1 MASSRY
7 TPVASESHSTQPD
20 DQEDRVLDGRSS
32 AEVNPGTVPTEQHS
46 HPAKDSH
53 FTPQSVQAEST
64 QKFPSHGI
72 GFRVKDWWEEFAAVA
87 FSLSSLLAIVII
99 LAVYRNKTLS
109 SWQFVFNVSL
119 NTVVAILS
127 TLSRTALL
135 VPVASCISQLKWIRL
150 CRTPCSLREVQVFDD
165 ASHGPLGSIQLLWEL
180 HSKTWLAS
188 WGAAITLLALA
199 MDPFVQQ
206 LLSYPSRTNYG
217 PGAVFYASQVY
228 DPAHYSAKSGNY
240 NVCEQAVHYHSE
252 LVLMAGEGKNPATP
266 RCKGQ

>member
-99 LAVYRNKTLS
+99 LAQAGSSCSMSPSILWSRSSPHYRGQHCWFRS
-109 SWQFVFNVSL
+109 HHVS
-119 NTVVAILS
+119 VS
-127 TLSRTALL
+127 
-135 VPVASCISQLKWIRL
+135 
-150 CRTPCSLREVQVFDD
+150 
-165 ASHGPLGSIQLLWEL
+165 
-180 HSKTWLAS
+180 
-188 WGAAITLLALA
+188 
-199 MDPFVQQ
+199 
-206 LLSYPSRTNYG
+206 
-217 PGAVFYASQVY
+217 
-228 DPAHYSAKSGNY
+228 
-240 NVCEQAVHYHSE
+240 
-252 LVLMAGEGKNPATP
+252 
-266 RCKGQ
+266 